1 VLLAIPHYRSHHKY
15 IDTLLPQTTMA
26 RSPFLACV
34 EFVSSRIVSVYQS
47 NLLNNLSLATA
58 IVGFWT
64 ILFLRSIIFTSRRF
78 FRDKYPP
85 GPPALPFFGNLF
97 QLSMDAWV
105 PFTEWKSTYGES
117 FLEVSPA
124 YVLKP
129 GMFNFLGSLVYV
141 NVAGQP
147 VIILNNQKVATDL
160 LDRRADIYSDRPNII
175 VASEFLAGGLLV
187 TLMQHGDMYVL
198 SQLISTDF

>member
-1 VLLAIPHYRSHHKY
+1 
-15 IDTLLPQTTMA
+15 MA

-34 EFVSSRIVSVYQS
+34 EFVFSRIVSVYQS